1 MVRTIDIFYNGD
13 PQKQEI
19 AAVKGLDH
27 GTSLAIFLH
36 KSAGR
41 NKTND
46 IDRKQCADGL
56 KKHPRIQRILDIGPI
71 DAHEHIDR

>member
-1 MVRTIDIFYNGD
+1 MVCTIDIFAMGTPKAENCCG
-13 PQKQEI
+13 
-19 AAVKGLDH
+19 KGP
-27 GTSLAIFLH
+27 GSAPRAIFLH

-46 IDRKQCADGL
+46 IDRKQCADGH

-71 DAHEHIDR
+71 DAREHIDR